1 MTGRARPCPRWL
13 PSGETASGGSGGAAF
28 STRPRPES
36 ESAGEGG
43 GASDEQGR
51 RGARPRARVSR
62 AGPRRGRVGVVA
74 RGGNQGALE
83 VEWAVPVAYAD
94 RAACVAVINA
104 MVKTWE
110 GAERGQ
116 PQSQN
121 RQRVE
126 RSPSGTAADFK
137 NLDGWT
143 AYRLRC
149 RPDTVDPR
157 GPKGGVR

>member
-1 MTGRARPCPRWL
+1 MSKVVVAL
-13 PSGETASGGSGGAAF
+13 
-28 STRPRPES
+28 
-36 ESAGEGG
+36 
-43 GASDEQGR
+43 
-51 RGARPRARVSR
+51 ARVR
-62 AGPRRGRVGVVA
+62 ASA
-74 RGGNQGALE
+74 ATAHAEGAWGWWRAEEIKAPDRLE

>member
-1 MTGRARPCPRWL
+1 M
-13 PSGETASGGSGGAAF
+13 SK
-28 STRPRPES
+28 
-36 ESAGEGG
+36 
-43 GASDEQGR
+43 
-51 RGARPRARVSR
+51 V
-62 AGPRRGRVGVVA
+62 VVA
-74 RGGNQGALE
+74 LALVLASAATAHAE
-83 VEWAVPVAYAD
+83 CAWGLWREESD
-94 RAACVAVINA
+94 RAACGAVINA